1 MGSAAVSASD
11 EGTAAHSVLEICLKK
26 PKGYTAD
33 RLIGKT
39 IDTTCERTHAPFAPS
54 ASKRWLTCPGSVK
67 LIEKVKGTATNTTGT
82 KVAVTENM
90 TEAVQMAV
98 EYIRELRSNQS
109 CVLFV
114 EEELYI
120 PATDDI
126 GHIDAAVWGPVTREL
141 HVVDYKHGSGL
152 LVEAKANSQL
162 MLYALGMIEKL
173 KKFDCKPKSVTLHIF
188 QPRCTRRE
196 QPFDTW
202 DVTISQLAAFALTV
216 KYAVTNA
223 NSVKP
228 TFQVSDECRWCVQA
242 ACAHFAKHALN
253 SAQMDFA
260 EFTTKAA
267 KLDKPT
273 KDIISNTQ
281 LAMALTNL
289 PQLIQWCKAVPEEA
303 QRRLNAGQKIPG
315 WGIGAGRSQR
325 QWKDEKAIIL
335 ALAKLLPR
343 VRVMSEPSLMGITA
357 IEKLLPATKR
367 EAFMAKHTRTVSGPD
382 KVLPEHKL
390 NSSSAQDDFENILE

>member
-1 MGSAAVSASD
+1 MISASD
-11 EGTAAHSVLEICLKK
+11 EGTAAHSVLEICLNK

-33 RLIGKT
+33 RLIGKV

-67 LIEKVKGTATNTTGT
+67 LTEKVKGTATNTTGT
-82 KVAVTENM
+82 KVEVTENM

-98 EYIRELRSNQS
+98 EYIRGLCSNQS

-126 GHIDAAVWGPVTREL
+126 GHIDAAVWNPVTREL

-152 LVEAKANSQL
+152 HVEAEGNSQL
-162 MLYALGMIEKL
+162 MLYALGMIQKL
-173 KKFDCKPKSVTLHIF
+173 KREKVRTITLHIF

-202 DVTISQLAAFALTV
+202 DVTMTQLALFAKTV
-216 KYAVTNA
+216 EASISNA
-223 NSVKP
+223 NSSKP

-242 ACAHFAKHALN
+242 ACSHFAKHALN

-273 KDIISNTQ
+273 KDIISNKQ
-281 LAMALTNL
+281 LAMVLANL
-289 PQLIQWCKAVPEEA
+289 PKLIQWCKAVPEEA

-343 VRVMSEPSLMGITA
+343 VRVMSEPSLMGIIA

-390 NSSSAQDDFENILE
+390 NSSSAQDDFEDLLE